1 MTQAVRMWRSTR
13 FGAPRDVLKL
23 EQTQLPP
30 LKKGTLLIKVTA
42 CGVGLPDLLM
52 TRGVYPL
59 VPEPP
64 VTPGQEVAGEVV
76 ATGSGSSFAVGDK
89 VMGITLFTRGS
100 GGYADYAVIKE
111 SCSRRIPSTFSDEEA
126 AGFLIAYRTAY
137 AALVERAALV
147 RNEVLLVLGAAGSS
161 GVAAI
166 QLGKALGAT
175 VIAVAGSGDKRA
187 FCLSAGADHV
197 IDYKTCDISM
207 EVLRITADK
216 GADVIF
222 DPVGGDLGTK
232 TLKCIARFG
241 RLALIGFASGSWPT
255 LDPLD
260 MVTRNYS
267 AVGVFVGGFSPEED
281 KIAFDRLCEMA
292 ERGEVKTLIGKVGSF
307 AEVPEIIHLLESNP
321 PPGKLVVRVS
331 AP

>member
-1 MTQAVRMWRSTR
+1 MWRATC

-30 LKKGTLLIKVTA
+30 LKKGILLIKVAA

-76 ATGSGSSFAVGDK
+76 ATGAGSSFAVGDR
-89 VMGITLFTRGS
+89 VMGITLFTQGS
-100 GGYADYAVIKE
+100 GGYADYAMIKE
-111 SCSRRIPSTFSDEEA
+111 SRSHRIPSIFTDEEA

-187 FCLSAGADHV
+187 FCLAAGADHV
-197 IDYKTCDISM
+197 LDYKTCDIPT
-207 EVLRITADK
+207 EVLRITANK

-222 DPVGGDLGTK
+222 DPVGGELGTK

-255 LDPLD
+255 LDPED
-260 MVTRNYS
+260 MVMRNYS
-267 AVGVFVGGFSPEED
+267 AVGVFLGGFSPAED
-281 KIAFDRLCEMA
+281 RDAFDRLCAMA
-292 ERGEVKTLIGKVGSF
+292 ERGELKTLIGKVGAF
-307 AEVPEIIHLLESNP
+307 ADVPGIIHLLESNP
-321 PPGKLVVRVS
+321 PPGKLVVRIT

>member
-1 MTQAVRMWRSTR
+1 MWRSTR
-13 FGAPRDVLKL
+13 FGAPRDVLNL
-23 EQTQLPP
+23 EETQLPS
-30 LKKGTLLIKVTA
+30 LKKGTLLIRVMA

-52 TRGVYPL
+52 TKGVYSL
-59 VPEPP
+59 VPQPP

-76 ATGSGSSFAVGDK
+76 ATGSGSSFAVGDR

-100 GGYADYAVIKE
+100 GGYADYAMTKE
-111 SCSRRIPSTFSDEEA
+111 SRSRRIPSTFSDEEA

-137 AALVERAALV
+137 AALVERAALAC
-147 RNEVLLVLGAAGSS
+147 NEVLLVLGAAGSS

-187 FCLSAGADHV
+187 FCLSAGANHV
-197 IDYKTCDISM
+197 LDYKTCDIPT
-207 EVLRITADK
+207 EVLRITANN

-222 DPVGGDLGTK
+222 DPVGGELGTK
-232 TLKCIARFG
+232 ALKCIARFG

-255 LDPLD
+255 LDPAD
-260 MVTRNYS
+260 MVMRNYS
-267 AVGVFVGGFSPEED
+267 AVGVFLGGFSAEED
-281 KIAFDRLCEMA
+281 VIAFDRLCEMA
-292 ERGEVKTLIGKVGSF
+292 ERRALKTLIGKVGSF

-321 PPGKLVVRVS
+321 PPGKLVVRIAAS
-331 AP
+331 